1 MSFNVIFIKS
11 IYGRES
17 FEIIFREGGGLVRK
31 KIALRF
37 IITVKLKGNF
47 IFKSRKTFIYKIFK
61 YKTKLLIFFII
72 EDSSSIVIGFAGGIV
87 GITIFLNIFIF
98 YFTIKFKRNKSDKG
112 EFLTFNK

>member
-17 FEIIFREGGGLVRK
+17 FEIIFREGGGLVK
-31 KIALRF
+31 K

-72 EDSSSIVIGFAGGIV
+72 EIKKQMKNGIKK
-87 GITIFLNIFIF
+87 IIFSKN
-98 YFTIKFKRNKSDKG
+98 Y
-112 EFLTFNK
+112 